1 MTTDDDCNY
10 LSIDPSGHSCK
21 LRNVELHKSE
31 VEAKC
36 IVPSLSVIC
45 VDAYSSLNKGL
56 DAVKQNSTEA
66 FLWLVDTANHFENLR
81 EYDNAIAATRKGID
95 LAVKMNLIEKA
106 YEIFRY
112 ARSIYENGIA
122 GKDPSLQNPSIKAG
136 LVKSGMTL
144 IQKARELA
152 IGSPVADVQAELK
165 ASILGGV
172 ALRKTEKETA
182 AEEKAKIV
190 ISHGQALYTK
200 KAEEYKEGAETYL
213 KSGLVNNAITFSCLG
228 ALSDLMLG
236 KPTEGLVY
244 LTKFLES
251 SGERERFNEH
261 TCFKWTRLVFRG
273 LVSRDAKALEQAQ
286 VLFLQIPWSF
296 KDDREFGRRVMD
308 SVHRRISDNAES

>member
-1 MTTDDDCNY
+1 MTTDDDCDY
-10 LSIDPSGHSCK
+10 LSIDPSGHNCK
-21 LRNVELHKSE
+21 LRKLRLHKLE
-31 VEAKC
+31 VETKC
-36 IVPSLSVIC
+36 IVPDLSVIC
-45 VDAYSSLNKGL
+45 VDAYTSLNKGL
-56 DAVKQNSTEA
+56 DAVKLNSTEA
-66 FLWLVDTANHFENLR
+66 FLWLVDTANHFENLK

-95 LAVKMNLIEKA
+95 LAVKMNLVEKA

-112 ARSIYENGIA
+112 ARTIYENGLA
-122 GKDPSLQNPSIKAG
+122 KEDPSLQNPSIKAS
-136 LVKSGMTL
+136 LVKTGMSL
-144 IQKARELA
+144 IQKARELT

-165 ASILGGV
+165 ASVLGGV
-172 ALRKTEKETA
+172 TLKKAEKEAA
-182 AEEKAKIV
+182 AEEKSKIV
-190 ISHGQALYTK
+190 ISHGHSLYTK

-251 SGERERFNEH
+251 SGEREKFNDH

-273 LVSRDAKALEQAQ
+273 LVSRDAEALEQAQ

-296 KDDREFGRRVMD
+296 KDDKEFGRRVME
-308 SVHRRISDNAES
+308 SVQRRISDSEP